1 MGSAR
6 AFLPRVLPGASPNE
20 RLHVTRIAWL
30 DCSSGVS
37 GDMLL
42 GALTDVDA
50 LDALAAVLASTPEL
64 AARIAVSTVTR
75 GALSARRVVVEHD
88 DAQPHRS
95 RADVQGI
102 LDEMSLP
109 DDVRATAMRVF
120 DRLATAEAQVH
131 GVDVNAVQFHE
142 VGAVDAIVD
151 IVGVCL
157 GVHALEVEQ
166 LTVSPIALGGGT
178 TDTQHGPVPVP
189 GPAVLALLAGTSL
202 TASGG
207 GEHELAT
214 PTGIALLAELA
225 AGTSPLPAMGIQQV
239 GVGAGGRDL
248 DDRPNVVRLVIGD
261 AAGEPHGEWLLV
273 EANVDDL
280 DPRLWPGVLEA
291 LLNSGAADAWL
302 TPIVMKKGRP
312 AHTVSAL
319 TTQAQVDAVRRVLFV
334 ETSTIGARTSQVD
347 KTALDREWVDVTVDA
362 QQVRVKVARLGGV
375 AVSVNPEWE
384 DVAAAAKASGRAAKD
399 VLADATAAAR
409 QLLG

>member
-1 MGSAR
+1 MCS
-6 AFLPRVLPGASPNE
+6 PRGLLVVSPDD
-20 RLHVTRIAWL
+20 RLHVTGRIGWL

-42 GALTDVDA
+42 GALADVDA
-50 LDALAAVLASTPEL
+50 LDALAEVLASTPEL
-64 AARIAVSTVTR
+64 RASMTVSTVTR

-95 RADVQGI
+95 RADVQRI
-102 LDEMSLP
+102 LDAMPLP
-109 DDVRATAMRVF
+109 DDVRATATRVF
-120 DRLATAEAQVH
+120 DRLATAEANVH
-131 GVDVNAVQFHE
+131 GVNVDAVRFHE

-157 GVHALEVEQ
+157 GVQVLGLER
-166 LTVSPIALGGGT
+166 LTVSPIALGGGM

-189 GPAVLALLAGTSL
+189 GPAVLALLADTSVVA
-202 TASGG
+202 TGG

-214 PTGIALLAELA
+214 PTGVALLAELA
-225 AGTSPLPAMGIQQV
+225 DGTADLPAMRLHQV

-248 DDRPNVVRLVIGD
+248 TDRPNVVRLVIGE
-261 AAGEPHGEWLLV
+261 AADPGGDHWLLV

-280 DPRLWPGVLEA
+280 DPRLWPGVLES
-291 LLNSGAADAWL
+291 LLAAGAADAWL

-319 TTQAQVDAVRRVLFV
+319 TTSQQVDDVRRVLFV
-334 ETSTIGARTSQVD
+334 ETSTIGARTSRVD
-347 KTALDREWVDVTVDA
+347 KTALEREWVEVQISGQTVH
-362 QQVRVKVARLGGV
+362 VKIARLGGV
-375 AVSVNPEWE
+375 AVSVNPEWD
-384 DVAAAAKASGRAAKD
+384 DVSAAARATGRAAKD